1 MAEIKSVREQ
11 ARELA
16 LRALAEGQKPS
27 ALVIRDVIGTGS
39 LGTIQDEI
47 RKAKLEW
54 GDGQRR
60 AIHFPEMPEDLARI
74 AGPFISQLWSAACE
88 FAGNAFNEERA
99 SWQQEIE
106 ALQGDLDASRQQ
118 QDILMDELSRVQSDL
133 QHTQD
138 LVQEQAR
145 SLDLLRSELE
155 HARTEL
161 TREKEL
167 AVQQRQDMEL
177 LHAEALRQASEEIR
191 QHVTRHAL
199 LNDELISERN
209 ETTRKLAALTATHA
223 HAIKDLSG
231 DRDLARS
238 KSAAL
243 QAELNQLRQQGL
255 LQEEKMQVLHQKL
268 TEALGRGDETSKQL
282 KTISEECDLLRQQV
296 SSVSAAKDELARLY
310 AVLLERLPAPA
321 ADGANQ

>member
-1 MAEIKSVREQ
+1 MAEIKTVREQ

-16 LRALAEGQKPS
+16 MRALADGQKPS

-47 RKAKLEW
+47 RKAKVEW
-54 GDGQRR
+54 GAGQRR
-60 AIHFPEMPEDLARI
+60 AMHFPEMPEDLARM
-74 AGPFISQLWSAACE
+74 AGPFIEQLWAGACE
-88 FAGNAFNEERA
+88 FAGNTFDEERA
-99 SWQQEIE
+99 SWQLEIE

-118 QDILMDELSRVQSDL
+118 QDILMDELSRFQSDL

-161 TREKEL
+161 KREKEF
-167 AVQQRQDMEL
+167 ATQQRQDMEL
-177 LHAEALRQASEEIR
+177 LHAEALQQASEEIR
-191 QHVTRHAL
+191 RHVTQHAL

-209 ETTRKLAALTATHA
+209 EATRKLTALSATHA
-223 HAIKDLSG
+223 HAIKDLTS
-231 DRDLARS
+231 DRDLART
-238 KSAAL
+238 KNTAL
-243 QAELNQLRQQGL
+243 QADLSQLRQQVL
-255 LQEEKMQVLHQKL
+255 LQDEKIQILQQNL

-282 KTISEECDLLRQQV
+282 KTSRDECDLLRQQV
-296 SSVSAAKDELARLY
+296 SSITAAKDELAKLY
-310 AVLLERLPAPA
+310 AGLLERLPVPA
-321 ADGANQ
+321 GHKASQ

>member
-1 MAEIKSVREQ
+1 MTTIKTVREQ

-16 LRALAEGQKPS
+16 MRALADGQKPS
-27 ALVIRDVIGTGS
+27 ALAIRDVIGTGS

-47 RKAKLEW
+47 RKAKVEW
-54 GDGQRR
+54 GDGLRR
-60 AIHFPEMPEDLARI
+60 AIHFPEMPEELAQM
-74 AGPFISQLWSAACE
+74 AGPFIEQLWSAACE
-88 FAGNAFNEERA
+88 FAGNAFDEERA

-106 ALQGDLDASRQQ
+106 SSQADLDASRQQ

-161 TREKEL
+161 MREKEL

-177 LHAEALRQASEEIR
+177 LHAEALQQASEEIR
-191 QHVTRHAL
+191 QQATRYAL

-209 ETTRKLAALTATHA
+209 EAARKLAALSATHSQ
-223 HAIKDLSG
+223 AIKDLTS
-231 DRDLARS
+231 DRDLART
-238 KSAAL
+238 KSAAF
-243 QAELNQLRQQGL
+243 QADLSQLRQQVL
-255 LQEEKMQVLHQKL
+255 LQDEKLQVLQQKL
-268 TEALGRGDETSKQL
+268 AEALGNGDEASKQL
-282 KTISEECDLLRQQV
+282 KTSRAECDMLRQQV
-296 SSVSAAKDELARLY
+296 SSVTAAKEELAKLY
-310 AVLLERLPAPA
+310 AGLLERLPTPA
-321 ADGANQ
+321 VRGVY